1 MGMDKEQLGER
12 KVKILDAIIRNY
24 LATGEPVGSRT
35 ISKYTDLN
43 LSSATIR
50 NEMSD
55 LEELGYIVKP
65 HTSAGRI
72 PSDKGYRFYVDHLM
86 EEKDRE
92 VKEMK
97 DFVIEKTEKMDQVLK
112 QVAKMLANNTNYA
125 TLVSAPTYSA
135 NKIKFIQ
142 LSNVDESHIL
152 AVIVLN
158 SNIVK
163 NQMIEVEE
171 QLDNE
176 TILKLNILLNTALNG
191 LSLQE
196 INLGTIAKLK
206 EQAGIHSTIVG
217 DVLDALAQTLSE
229 NEDLQIYTSGATNI
243 LKYPELS
250 DAESATNLLSTFEEK
265 DELLNLV
272 TESLSDDQNEKGNGI
287 QVYIG
292 NEAPVQT
299 MKDCSIVTATY
310 DLGEGVKGTIGI
322 VGPKRMDYENVV
334 DNLKN
339 LKSQLDGIF
348 EKNKQDS

>member
-55 LEELGYIVKP
+55 LEELGYIVQP

-125 TLVSAPTYSA
+125 TLVSAPTYST

-142 LSNVDESHIL
+142 LSNVDEL
-152 AVIVLN
+152 
-158 SNIVK
+158 
-163 NQMIEVEE
+163 
-171 QLDNE
+171 
-176 TILKLNILLNTALNG
+176 
-191 LSLQE
+191 
-196 INLGTIAKLK
+196 
-206 EQAGIHSTIVG
+206 
-217 DVLDALAQTLSE
+217 
-229 NEDLQIYTSGATNI
+229 
-243 LKYPELS
+243 
-250 DAESATNLLSTFEEK
+250 F
-265 DELLNLV
+265 
-272 TESLSDDQNEKGNGI
+272 
-287 QVYIG
+287 
-292 NEAPVQT
+292 
-299 MKDCSIVTATY
+299 
-310 DLGEGVKGTIGI
+310 
-322 VGPKRMDYENVV
+322 
-334 DNLKN
+334 
-339 LKSQLDGIF
+339 
-348 EKNKQDS
+348 